1 MENLTDILKESK
13 VKDAE
18 EVKKEIK
25 AKEYLDLLK
34 EVA

>member
-1 MENLTDILKESK
+1 MENLADILNESK
-13 VKDAE
+13 IKD

-25 AKEYLDLLK
+25 AKEYLDLLN